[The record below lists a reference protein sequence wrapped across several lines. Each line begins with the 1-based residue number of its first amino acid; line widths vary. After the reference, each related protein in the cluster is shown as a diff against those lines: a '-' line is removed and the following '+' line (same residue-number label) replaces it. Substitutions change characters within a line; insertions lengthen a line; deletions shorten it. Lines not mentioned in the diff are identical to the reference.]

1 MMQAQPKPGAR
12 VSVVVPAY
20 NNARDIE
27 ATLRSILA
35 QDYADFEV
43 VVADH
48 SSSDGTHRIL
58 QQFTGDA
65 RVRVLEPTPSGGGA
79 LANWNR
85 VSQHARG
92 ELIKLVCGDDLLAPH
107 ALRLQVAAFDAHPT
121 AVFVASRR
129 NLVDATGN
137 ELMKARGL
145 AGLQGCISGR
155 EAALASI
162 LAGTNIFGEPCC
174 VMMRRDA
181 LEQSGWWDGRF
192 PYLIDQASYSNV
204 MIRGDMVALPDVLA
218 SFRISAS
225 QWSVR
230 LMRQQAEQAIEF
242 HESFSREHP
251 GLATPSQVRRGN
263 LKARVMAWARRLAY
277 MWLRQR
283 M

>member
-1 MMQAQPKPGAR
+1 MQVEPQPQAR

-35 QDYADFEV
+35 QDYQDFEV

-48 SSSDGTHRIL
+48 SSSDGTNQIL
-58 QQFTGDA
+58 KRFAGDA
-65 RVRVLEPTPSGGGA
+65 RVRVLDPTPTGGGA

-92 ELIKLVCGDDLLAPH
+92 ELIKLVCGDDLLSPQ
-107 ALRLQVAAFDAHPT
+107 ALRLQVAAFDAHPS

-137 ELMKARGL
+137 ELLKARGL
-145 AGLQGCISGR
+145 AGLEGCMSGR
-155 EAALASI
+155 DAALASI

-181 LEQSGWWDGRF
+181 LERAGWWDGRF

-204 MIRGDMVALPDVLA
+204 MIQGDMVAMPEVLA
-218 SFRISAS
+218 SFRVSAT

-230 LMRQQAEQAIEF
+230 LMRQQAEQAIAF
-242 HESFSREHP
+242 HESFTHEHP
-251 GLATPSQVRRGN
+251 GLATPAQVRRGN
-263 LKARVMAWARRLAY
+263 LKARLMAWARRLAY
-277 MWLRQR
+277 IWLRRR